1 MKKQKIVAA
10 LTAAVLVCTA
20 GCSLGGTGE
29 KNKDRSKNTVV
40 NTNVTYVEGNSEK
53 HTETGLESRNESF
66 AALEIP
72 DTAEYIADFLSD
84 DEKRVFSQLYKGLSG
99 FESSVELTEGVIS
112 KDDIGAFIS
121 MLTSAC
127 PYIDYIGSQYTICID
142 GDGYVTSVEV
152 TYDKTAEE
160 AQAEK
165 EKLDE
170 KVGEIL
176 AGIEQGWSDYDK
188 VLYFHDSI
196 ILGCTYDD
204 TADEPYSAYGCLVD
218 GRAVCEGYAKAMQ
231 ILCTKAGI
239 KCIPVAGK
247 AYDGGTVQPH
257 LWNKVMID
265 GEWTNMD
272 LTWDDPVTDAGEDYI
287 RYDYFGITDAECAK
301 DHTADDNKFLSYP
314 EAFSSGTN
322 YYRRNGLYAQ
332 EGDDISQMM
341 CSSVTEAMTD
351 GSGLARLKCADKEVY
366 SNAEDTLFDE
376 NGGIIFDVLR
386 RAYSQ
391 AGGDWSTSKYAV
403 IKNDDLYTVTII
415 LYRNE

>member
-99 FESSVELTEGVIS
+99 FESSVELKEGVIS

-142 GDGYVTSVEV
+142 GEGYVTSVEV

-204 TADEPYSAYGCLVD
+204 TADKPYSAYGCLVD

>member
-40 NTNVTYVEGNSEK
+40 NTHVTYVEGNSEK

-142 GDGYVTSVEV
+142 GEGYVTSVEV

-176 AGIEQGWSDYDK
+176 AGIEQGWNDYDK

-301 DHTADDNKFLSYP
+301 DHTADDNKFLNYP
-314 EAFSSGTN
+314 EAFSSGEN

-366 SNAEDTLFDE
+366 INAEDTLFDE

>member
-1 MKKQKIVAA
+1 LKKQKIVAA

-29 KNKDRSKNTVV
+29 KNKERSKNTVV
-40 NTNVTYVEGNSEK
+40 NTHVTYVEGNSEK

-142 GDGYVTSVEV
+142 GEGYVTSVEV

-170 KVGEIL
+170 KIGEIL

-218 GRAVCEGYAKAMQ
+218 GKAVCEGYAKAMQ

-314 EAFSSGTN
+314 EAFSSGAN

-332 EGDDISQMM
+332 EDDDISQMM

>member
-40 NTNVTYVEGNSEK
+40 NTHVTYVEGNSEK

-99 FESSVELTEGVIS
+99 FESYVELTEGVIS

-142 GDGYVTSVEV
+142 GEGYVTSVEV
-152 TYDKTAEE
+152 TYDKTAKE

-176 AGIEQGWSDYDK
+176 AGIEQGWNDYDK

>member
-40 NTNVTYVEGNSEK
+40 NTHVTYVEGNSEK

-314 EAFSSGTN
+314 EAFSSAAN

>member
-40 NTNVTYVEGNSEK
+40 NTHVTYVEGNSEK

-314 EAFSSGTN
+314 EAFSSGAN

-351 GSGLARLKCADKEVY
+351 GSGLARLKCAGKEVY

>member
-142 GDGYVTSVEV
+142 GDGYVTSVEA

>member
-40 NTNVTYVEGNSEK
+40 NTHVTYVEGNSEK

-66 AALEIP
+66 TALEIP

-142 GDGYVTSVEV
+142 GEGYVTSVEV

-247 AYDGGTVQPH
+247 AYDEGTVQPH

-314 EAFSSGTN
+314 EAFSSGAN

-366 SNAEDTLFDE
+366 SNAADTLFDE
-376 NGGIIFDVLR
+376 NGGMIFDVLR

>member
-40 NTNVTYVEGNSEK
+40 NTHVTYVEGNSEK

-142 GDGYVTSVEV
+142 GEGYVTSVEV

-314 EAFSSGTN
+314 EAFSSGAN

-332 EGDDISQMM
+332 EDDDISQMM

>member
-40 NTNVTYVEGNSEK
+40 NTHVTYVEGNSEK

-314 EAFSSGTN
+314 EAFSSGAN

-341 CSSVTEAMTD
+341 CNSVTEAMTD

>member
-40 NTNVTYVEGNSEK
+40 NTHVTYVEGNSEK

-142 GDGYVTSVEV
+142 GEGYVTSVEV

-301 DHTADDNKFLSYP
+301 DHTADDNKFLNYP
-314 EAFSSGTN
+314 EAFSLGAN

>member
-29 KNKDRSKNTVV
+29 KNKGRSKNTVV
-40 NTNVTYVEGNSEK
+40 NTHVTYVEGNSEK

-142 GDGYVTSVEV
+142 GEGYVTSVEV

-176 AGIEQGWSDYDK
+176 AGIEQGWNDYDK

-218 GRAVCEGYAKAMQ
+218 GIAVCEGYAKAMQ

-314 EAFSSGTN
+314 EAFSSAAN

>member
-1 MKKQKIVAA
+1 
-10 LTAAVLVCTA
+10 
-20 GCSLGGTGE
+20 
-29 KNKDRSKNTVV
+29 
-40 NTNVTYVEGNSEK
+40 
-53 HTETGLESRNESF
+53 
-66 AALEIP
+66 
-72 DTAEYIADFLSD
+72 
-84 DEKRVFSQLYKGLSG
+84 
-99 FESSVELTEGVIS
+99 
-112 KDDIGAFIS
+112 
-121 MLTSAC
+121 
-127 PYIDYIGSQYTICID
+127 
-142 GDGYVTSVEV
+142 VEV

-165 EKLDE
+165 EKLDK

-196 ILGCTYDD
+196 ILECNYDD
-204 TADEPYSAYGCLVD
+204 TAKNCYSAYGCLVE
-218 GRAVCEGYAKAMQ
+218 GKAVCEGYAKAMQ

-247 AYDGGTVQPH
+247 AYDGGAVQPH

-265 GEWTNMD
+265 GEWTNVD

-301 DHTADDNKFLSYP
+301 DHTADDNKFLNYP
-314 EAFSSGTN
+314 EAFSSGAN

-332 EGDDISQMM
+332 SGDDVVQMM
-341 CSSVTEAMTD
+341 CRSVAEAMAD
-351 GSGLARLKCADKEVY
+351 SGYARLKCADSEMYDKAV
-366 SNAEDTLFDE
+366 DTLFDE
-376 NGGIIFDVLR
+376 NSGVIFDVLR

-403 IKNDDLYTVTII
+403 IKNDELCTVTII
-415 LYRNE
+415 LYKNE

>member
-29 KNKDRSKNTVV
+29 KNKERSKNTVV
-40 NTNVTYVEGNSEK
+40 NTHVTYVEGNSEK

-84 DEKRVFSQLYKGLSG
+84 DEKRVFSQLYKGLSE
-99 FESSVELTEGVIS
+99 FEISVELTEGVIS

-142 GDGYVTSVEV
+142 GEGYVTSVEV

-341 CSSVTEAMTD
+341 CSSVTEAMND

>member
-40 NTNVTYVEGNSEK
+40 NTHVTYVEGNSEK

-121 MLTSAC
+121 MLASAC

-142 GDGYVTSVEV
+142 GEGYVTSVEV

-314 EAFSSGTN
+314 EAFSSGAN

>member
-40 NTNVTYVEGNSEK
+40 NTHVTYVEGNSEK

-142 GDGYVTSVEV
+142 GEGYVTSVEV

-314 EAFSSGTN
+314 EAFSSAAN

>member
-40 NTNVTYVEGNSEK
+40 NTHVTYVEGNSEK

>member
-1 MKKQKIVAA
+1 MKKKKMVAA
-10 LTAAVLVCTA
+10 LTAAVLICTS

-29 KNKDRSKNTVV
+29 KNKDRSKNTFV
-40 NTNVTYVEGNSEK
+40 NTHAYVEASSER
-53 HTETGLESRNESF
+53 HTETGLDSRNESF
-66 AALEIP
+66 TALEIP
-72 DTAEYIADFLSD
+72 DTAEYIADFLCT
-84 DEKRVFSQLYKGLSG
+84 DEKRVFSQLYKGLSE
-99 FESSVELTEGVIS
+99 FESSVELAEGVIS

-127 PYIDYIGSQYTICID
+127 PYIDYMGSQYTICID

-165 EKLDE
+165 EKLDK

-196 ILGCTYDD
+196 ILECNYDD
-204 TADEPYSAYGCLVD
+204 TAKNCYSAYGCLVE
-218 GRAVCEGYAKAMQ
+218 GKAVCEGYAKAMQ

-247 AYDGGTVQPH
+247 AYDGGAVQPH

-265 GEWTNMD
+265 GEWTNVD

-301 DHTADDNKFLSYP
+301 DHTADDNKFLNYP
-314 EAFSSGTN
+314 EAFSSGAN

-332 EGDDISQMM
+332 SGDDVVQMM
-341 CSSVTEAMTD
+341 CRSVAEAMAD
-351 GSGLARLKCADKEVY
+351 SGYARLKCADSEMYDKAV
-366 SNAEDTLFDE
+366 DTLFDE
-376 NGGIIFDVLR
+376 NSGVIFDVLR

-403 IKNDDLYTVTII
+403 IKNDELCTVTII
-415 LYRNE
+415 LYKNE

>member
-142 GDGYVTSVEV
+142 GEGYVTSVEV

-176 AGIEQGWSDYDK
+176 AGIEQGWNDYDK

-301 DHTADDNKFLSYP
+301 DHTADDNKFFSYP
-314 EAFSSGTN
+314 EAFSSGAN

>member
-40 NTNVTYVEGNSEK
+40 NTHVTYVEGNSEK

-218 GRAVCEGYAKAMQ
+218 ERAVCEGYAKAMQ

-314 EAFSSGTN
+314 EAFSSGAN

>member
-40 NTNVTYVEGNSEK
+40 NTHVTYVEGNSEK

-142 GDGYVTSVEV
+142 GEGYVTSVEV

-314 EAFSSGTN
+314 EALSSGAN

>member
-40 NTNVTYVEGNSEK
+40 NTHVTYVEGNSEK

-84 DEKRVFSQLYKGLSG
+84 NEKRVFSQLYKGLSG

-142 GDGYVTSVEV
+142 GKGYVTSVEV

-314 EAFSSGTN
+314 EAFSSGAN

-351 GSGLARLKCADKEVY
+351 GRGLARLKCADKEVY

>member
-40 NTNVTYVEGNSEK
+40 NTHVTYVEGNSEK
-53 HTETGLESRNESF
+53 HTETGLESRTDSF

-84 DEKRVFSQLYKGLSG
+84 DEKRVFSQLYKGLSE

-142 GDGYVTSVEV
+142 GEGFVTSVEV

-188 VLYFHDSI
+188 VLYFHDRI

-301 DHTADDNKFLSYP
+301 DHTADDNKFLNYP
-314 EAFSSGTN
+314 EAFSSGAN

>member
-29 KNKDRSKNTVV
+29 KNKDRSKNMVV
-40 NTNVTYVEGNSEK
+40 NTHVTYVEGNSEK

-142 GDGYVTSVEV
+142 GEGYVTSVEV

-239 KCIPVAGK
+239 RCIPVAGK

-314 EAFSSGTN
+314 EAFSSGAN

-341 CSSVTEAMTD
+341 CSSVTEAMTG

>member
-40 NTNVTYVEGNSEK
+40 NTHVTYVEGNSEK

-142 GDGYVTSVEV
+142 GEGYVTSVEV

-160 AQAEK
+160 AQTEK
-165 EKLDE
+165 ERLDE

-218 GRAVCEGYAKAMQ
+218 GKAVCEGYAKAMQ

-314 EAFSSGTN
+314 EAFSSGAN

-332 EGDDISQMM
+332 EDDDISQMM

>member
-40 NTNVTYVEGNSEK
+40 NTHVTYVEGNSEK

-142 GDGYVTSVEV
+142 GEGYVTSVEV
-152 TYDKTAEE
+152 TYDKTAKE

-176 AGIEQGWSDYDK
+176 AGIEQGWNDYDK

-341 CSSVTEAMTD
+341 CSSVTEAMTG

>member
-142 GDGYVTSVEV
+142 GEGYVTSVEV

>member
-29 KNKDRSKNTVV
+29 KNKERSKNTVV
-40 NTNVTYVEGNSEK
+40 NTHVTYVEGNSEK

-142 GDGYVTSVEV
+142 GEGYVTSVEV

-170 KVGEIL
+170 KIGEIL

-218 GRAVCEGYAKAMQ
+218 GKAVCEGYAKAMQ

-314 EAFSSGTN
+314 EAFSSGAN

-332 EGDDISQMM
+332 EDDDISQMM